1 MSRIE
6 KLKSLL
12 ARVEQR
18 RTEPRLVAV
27 SGGHGQ
33 SSANTNLA
41 TPAQSRRDTPLE
53 LAPKA
58 PTPALAP
65 PPPFFARAPEGAL
78 RPSIEEAFSPS
89 APSSIP
95 PPSIHEA
102 ETKLRSSLPP
112 PTRSIG
118 PSSTVP
124 PSAQPPVAPASAD
137 LRSRAE
143 EPRAADLRSRAEE
156 PRASDLRSR
165 AEEPRASTH
174 PAARSTT
181 DVQPAVPSRI
191 APSPPL
197 PFDSAVR
204 VTSSPR
210 PEPPKTFGDL
220 LEQSLALRP
229 KSG

>member
-1 MSRIE
+1 MSRID
-6 KLKSLL
+6 KLKTLL

-18 RTEPRLVAV
+18 RAEPRLVAV
-27 SGGHGQ
+27 SGGHAV

-41 TPAQSRRDTPLE
+41 TPQPTLRAQTPLE
-53 LAPKA
+53 LAPRPAATPALVPPA
-58 PTPALAP
+58 PTPPAP
-65 PPPFFARAPEGAL
+65 TSPAPT
-78 RPSIEEAFSPS
+78 PSVPASFEEAFASS

-95 PPSIHEA
+95 PPSFHEA
-102 ETKLRSSLPP
+102 QSRQLSSLPP
-112 PTRSIG
+112 PPTLPPSG

-124 PSAQPPVAPASAD
+124 PSALPTGTQARSAD
-137 LRSRAE
+137 R
-143 EPRAADLRSRAEE
+143 
-156 PRASDLRSR
+156 
-165 AEEPRASTH
+165 

-181 DVQPAVPSRI
+181 EVLPAAPSRI
-191 APSPPL
+191 GPSPAL

-210 PEPPKTFGDL
+210 LDVPKTFGEL